1 MRTFDCELVNA
12 IVNHPSVR
20 PFVGG
25 DGESE
30 LDLSEAVQNDD
41 NIAYVNDNGGFLFI
55 WTAPRCY
62 EVHTFILPEGRG
74 RKAFLFAREARDY
87 MEKHGALHLWT
98 RVKPEAENVRQFTLA
113 AGFQPAGVNT
123 VAGETYDLFDWR
135 PECP

>member
-1 MRTFDCELVNA
+1 MRTFDAELVNA
-12 IVNHPSVR
+12 IVNHPAVR

-30 LDLSEAVQNDD
+30 LDLTEAVQNKD
-41 NIAYVNDNGGFLFI
+41 NIAYANDSGGFLFM

-74 RKAFLFAREARDY
+74 RKAYEFAREARDY
-87 MEKHGALHLWT
+87 MEEQGALHLWT
-98 RVKPEAENVRQFTLA
+98 RVKPEAENVRRFTLA
-113 AGFQPAGVNT
+113 AGFEPAGVNI
-123 VAGETYDLFDWR
+123 VDGETYDLFDWR